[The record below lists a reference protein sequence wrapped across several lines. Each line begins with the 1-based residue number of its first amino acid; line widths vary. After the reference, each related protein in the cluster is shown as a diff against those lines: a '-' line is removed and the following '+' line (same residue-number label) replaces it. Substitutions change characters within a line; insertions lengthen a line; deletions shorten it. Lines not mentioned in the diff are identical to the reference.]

1 MIARGLTNAQVA
13 ARLDVTVHA
22 VKFHLSHIY
31 QKLGV
36 SNRTAAAV
44 AFQSGGGG
52 ATETNGA
59 DDAIESVRKRIQ
71 AAPPVLALPA
81 ERHRSTGAYVLGV
94 QKRRLSSD
102 SLSAI
107 EDLAV
112 DAPVDAVAIA
122 VLAALVHR
130 YSGERALTLALLER
144 QGADDVADRKTTVR
158 LIDVDVE
165 PDMTFGELTEDVAM
179 QLAANPISS
188 ERSLS
193 MARRL
198 LDPESELDS
207 VLPLLVLANGTAAA
221 EIEGESFDLAL
232 ALDSDADGASASMYF
247 PANVFDP
254 AAVARMLGHV
264 EALLEAAKTQPSL
277 PLRRLGLLT
286 EGERRYLLEDW
297 NATPEHFPN
306 RCLHD
311 LLADAAGS
319 RWEDVAVVAG
329 DSRLTYGAL
338 ETGSTR
344 LARHLQRLGVNP
356 GELVAICVD
365 RSPAML
371 VGLLGIL
378 KAGAAYVPVDPTYPD
393 ERKAFML
400 EDAQVRVVVTE
411 QALLNDLPATDARVV
426 CLDRDRSSIDDES
439 DTPLVLESDPEQLA
453 YVIYTSGST
462 GKPKGVEIPHRA
474 LVNFL
479 NTMADRP
486 GLTSDETLL
495 AVTTLSFDIAGLELY
510 LPLLVGATVVLASH
524 EEAGDPRRLMEL
536 LDRHAVTT
544 MQATPTT
551 WRMLIDAGWPGR
563 RGLKVLCG
571 GEGLPALLAEELL
584 ERDVELWN
592 MYGPTETTIW
602 STTQRL
608 MPGEPLT
615 IGRPIGNTTLYILDA
630 ELQPTPVG
638 VPGELHIGGSGLA
651 RGYRGRPDLTA
662 ERFIAHPFDAPPGAR
677 IYKTGDLATYRADGT
692 VEFLGR
698 LDNQVKVRGFRIE
711 LGEIETALAR
721 HPAVRTAVVA
731 VREDAPG
738 QSELAAY
745 VITDE
750 SAPSSTELRRFISN
764 TLPDYMVPPTVT
776 RLDEFPLTP
785 NGKIDRKALPAPP
798 RVREEASGFVAPR
811 TELERRLVEI
821 WERVLDVRPIG
832 IKDDFFELGVS
843 SIVAAQ
849 LFAKIEHELGH
860 NLPLGAVFQA
870 PTVESLAALLEG
882 PEGETRWT
890 SLVPIQSQGTKP
902 PIFCVHGGA
911 GTILHLQPLARR
923 LGGDQPFYAL
933 QSRGLYGGAPPLKT
947 VEEMSAHYLAELK
960 TVQPDG
966 PYYLAGYCFG
976 TIVAFDMAQLLR
988 RSGEDVH
995 LLAMF
1000 NGPSP
1005 SWIKQWGWFGNQ
1017 PSHREPQSNENPSF
1031 RSKLVRVLHD
1041 RERLRRGMRHR
1052 VWKARRKIE
1061 EPVER
1066 RWAEMRVRGGRPV
1079 PERLREDYFLRL
1091 HALAERA
1098 YEPGTYDGEILMF
1111 SGAGLYDDLELGWTG
1126 RAKQGVR
1133 VHTIPGDHRD
1143 NRTLMN
1149 EPYVGAVAEILEQ
1162 YLQVAKIEEVGQ

>member
-1 MIARGLTNAQVA
+1 M
-13 ARLDVTVHA
+13 
-22 VKFHLSHIY
+22 
-31 QKLGV
+31 
-36 SNRTAAAV
+36 
-44 AFQSGGGG
+44 
-52 ATETNGA
+52 
-59 DDAIESVRKRIQ
+59 
-71 AAPPVLALPA
+71 
-81 ERHRSTGAYVLGV
+81 
-94 QKRRLSSD
+94 
-102 SLSAI
+102 
-107 EDLAV
+107 
-112 DAPVDAVAIA
+112 
-122 VLAALVHR
+122 
-130 YSGERALTLALLER
+130 
-144 QGADDVADRKTTVR
+144 
-158 LIDVDVE
+158 
-165 PDMTFGELTEDVAM
+165 
-179 QLAANPISS
+179 
-188 ERSLS
+188 
-193 MARRL
+193 
-198 LDPESELDS
+198 
-207 VLPLLVLANGTAAA
+207 
-221 EIEGESFDLAL
+221 
-232 ALDSDADGASASMYF
+232 
-247 PANVFDP
+247 
-254 AAVARMLGHV
+254 
-264 EALLEAAKTQPSL
+264 
-277 PLRRLGLLT
+277 
-286 EGERRYLLEDW
+286 
-297 NATPEHFPN
+297 HFPN
-306 RCLHD
+306 RCLHE

-411 QALLNDLPATDARVV
+411 EALLNDLPATDAQVV

-439 DTPLVLESDPEQLA
+439 DTPLVLDSDPEQLA

-486 GLTSDETLL
+486 GLASDETLL

-551 WRMLIDAGWPGR
+551 WRMLIDAGWPGQ

-738 QSELAAY
+738 QPELAGY
-745 VITDE
+745 VMTDE

-785 NGKIDRKALPAPP
+785 NGKIDRKALPAPS
-798 RVREEASGFVAPR
+798 RAREETNGFVAPQ

-870 PTVESLAALLEG
+870 PTVESLAALLER
-882 PEGETRWT
+882 PEGDDTLDVTRADSASGNQT
-890 SLVPIQSQGTKP
+890 PDLLRARRCRHDPAPAAPRATPRRRSTVLCAAVARALRRRSTAQDGRGDVGSLPRRAEDGAAGRAVLPCRLLLRDDRRLRHGASAD
-902 PIFCVHGGA
+902 GGA
-911 GTILHLQPLARR
+911 A
-923 LGGDQPFYAL
+923 
-933 QSRGLYGGAPPLKT
+933 K
-947 VEEMSAHYLAELK
+947 
-960 TVQPDG
+960 
-966 PYYLAGYCFG
+966 
-976 TIVAFDMAQLLR
+976 
-988 RSGEDVH
+988 RSH

-1005 SWIKQWGWFGNQ
+1005 AWIKQWGWFGNQ
-1017 PSHREPQSNENPSF
+1017 PSHRKPGG
-1031 RSKLVRVLHD
+1031 RTRRVLGAAPFEG
-1041 RERLRRGMRHR
+1041 R
-1052 VWKARRKIE
+1052 ARPAR
-1061 EPVER
+1061 PER
-1066 RWAEMRVRGGRPV
+1066 RR
-1079 PERLREDYFLRL
+1079 RLDASRCLE
-1091 HALAERA
+1091 
-1098 YEPGTYDGEILMF
+1098 GEANG
-1111 SGAGLYDDLELGWTG
+1111 STTTASN
-1126 RAKQGVR
+1126 A
-1133 VHTIPGDHRD
+1133 
-1143 NRTLMN
+1143 
-1149 EPYVGAVAEILEQ
+1149 VGPRCAFEAVARCRSVCARTTSCGCTHSQSGRTSLRSTT
-1162 YLQVAKIEEVGQ
+1162 VRS